1 MRCFGIIGSMKTTV
15 DKVKRTILVGT
26 HRGDQLGDW
35 CGWHNYPVRGGEQR
49 LGNGGDQRL
58 GNAGDQRLGNGG
70 ERRLGNC
77 EWRYSRK
84 CIVRNRLCGR
94 LRGVLKAGSE
104 KIIGGPSS
112 FFQKLRNEVCN
123 LAGSHV

>member
-26 HRGDQLGDW
+26 HRGNQLGDW
-35 CGWHNYPVRGGEQR
+35 CGWHNYPVRGGEK
-49 LGNGGDQRL
+49 RL

-70 ERRLGNC
+70 ERRLGNS

-94 LRGVLKAGSE
+94 LRGVLKVGSE

-123 LAGSHV
+123 LAGFDV